1 MFNSERGMNM
11 KNKIIKISFL
21 FFICIILGTSLYAT
35 TFNVS
40 GAASGSPNSK
50 VTITISGDFTGRVNL
65 TASNGTLSESKVW
78 IDNNSQTVAV
88 TLGASGTTTITA
100 TPVKVSDQEGNTL
113 TTLGAKS
120 KSISITQPSNN
131 NTNTNTNT
139 NTNKNNTTTNKNN
152 NTSSNKNNT
161 TATSKSSNANLKN
174 MILSVEGLSPSF
186 AKNITS
192 YSLNVGENVNEVK
205 VNATVEHSRASYSV
219 SGNTNLKVGENVIS
233 VKVTAEDGTVKTYK
247 INVLKSDDPVK
258 SDATLS
264 SVIIED
270 VDLGQTFD
278 PNVTEYNAGDIT
290 VKADK
295 LNIYAYPTNDNAK
308 VEIIGNENLGVG
320 ENKITIKVTSENGNV
335 TKEYTISFNKLY
347 AEESSG
353 NVDIYDDTL
362 QTSNEKKSFWET
374 LKNWY
379 EANLKEHMTVIVL
392 YVFVWVEFIQVV
404 YLYERLKKYEDLD
417 KITVG
422 KRIEKAKPEI
432 KKEKKKE
439 KPRRIKANPVFPED
453 EPEKKE

>member
-1 MFNSERGMNM
+1 M
-11 KNKIIKISFL
+11 KRKILLGIIVAL
-21 FFICIILGTSLYAT
+21 FITLNINCVSAATFGVRSSAT
-35 TFNVS
+35 TIYVGDTATITVS
-40 GAASGSPNSK
+40 GTGVAGGP
-50 VTITISGDFTGRVNL
+50 ITISNSNSSVASISTSRIDWLEN
-65 TASNGTLSESKVW
+65 SNGSIKV
-78 IDNNSQTVAV
+78 TAKAV
-88 TLGASGTTTITA
+88 GTTTITIKGTVA
-100 TPVKVSDQEGNTL
+100 SLSNSEDEDTVVKTVTITVKEKQVANT
-113 TTLGAKS
+113 
-120 KSISITQPSNN
+120 NN
-131 NTNTNTNT
+131 NSNGSS
-139 NTNKNNTTTNKNN
+139 TNKNN

-161 TATSKSSNANLKN
+161 TTTSKSSNANLKN

-362 QTSNEKKSFWET
+362 QTSNDKKSFWET
-374 LKNWY
+374 LKEWY

-422 KRIEKAKPEI
+422 RRIEKAKLEI
-432 KKEKKKE
+432 KKEEKKE
-439 KPRRIKANPVFPED
+439 KSRRIKTNPVFPED

>member
-1 MFNSERGMNM
+1 MFSNERGMNM

-35 TFNVS
+35 AFNVS

-161 TATSKSSNANLKN
+161 TTTSKSSNANLKN

-278 PNVTEYNAGDIT
+278 PNVTEYNAGDIA

-362 QTSNEKKSFWET
+362 QTSNDKKSFWET
-374 LKNWY
+374 LKEWY

-422 KRIEKAKPEI
+422 RRIEKAKLEI
-432 KKEKKKE
+432 KKEEKKE
-439 KPRRIKANPVFPED
+439 KSRRIKTNPVFPED

>member
-1 MFNSERGMNM
+1 MFNKERGMNM
-11 KNKIIKISFL
+11 KNKIIKVTFL
-21 FFICIILGTSLYAT
+21 YILCIILGTSIYAGT
-35 TFNVS
+35 LNVS
-40 GAASGSPNSK
+40 GNASGSPNSS
-50 VTITISGDFTGRVNL
+50 VIITISGDFTGRVNL
-65 TASNGTLSESKVW
+65 TASNGTLSASKVW
-78 IDNNSQTVAV
+78 IENNSQTVTV
-88 TLGASGTTTITA
+88 TLGSSGTTTITA
-100 TPVKVSDQEGNTL
+100 TPSNVSDQEGNIISVS
-113 TTLGAKS
+113 AKS

-131 NTNTNTNT
+131 NTNTTNSNTNT
-139 NTNKNNTTTNKNN
+139 NTNNTAN
-152 NTSSNKNNT
+152 SNKNNT
-161 TATSKSSNANLKN
+161 TVTSKSSNANLKN
-174 MILSVEGLSPSF
+174 MILSVEGLSPAF

-205 VNATVEHSRASYSV
+205 INATVEHSKAIYSV
-219 SGNTNLKVGENVIS
+219 YGNTDLKIGENVIS

-347 AEESSG
+347 SEESSG
-353 NVDIYDDTL
+353 NVDIYDDIL
-362 QTSNEKKSFWET
+362 QTSNDKKSFWET

-392 YVFVWVEFIQVV
+392 YIFVWVEFIQVV
-404 YLYERLKKYEDLD
+404 YLYEKLKKYEDLD

-432 KKEKKKE
+432 KKEEKKE
-439 KPRRIKANPVFPED
+439 KPRRVKANPVFPED